1 MSATAYRTFEGRM
14 AFYHPNQAG
23 HGCAV
28 QFELRPARR
37 GREGYV
43 FAELA
48 HQKSMTQRQKGALKG
63 ATFDWETR
71 VAVKLGLT
79 DVCAMLAVLE
89 GRSAA
94 AGGDKGLFHQT
105 EVATT
110 VIAFKRVEQPFAGY
124 AFEVSR
130 KEKNRTDAEAVRLRI
145 GLSEA
150 EGCGL
155 RQVFAAAIFH
165 LCFYEATLI
174 PGGGTPA
181 TSCTLE
187 EHAE

>member
-1 MSATAYRTFEGRM
+1 MNTTAYQTFEGRL
-14 AFYHPNQAG
+14 AFYHPNSAG

-28 QFELRPARR
+28 RFELRPARR
-37 GREGYV
+37 GREGYI

-48 HQKSMTQRQKGALKG
+48 RQKSMVQQQNGARQA
-63 ATFDWETR
+63 ATFDWEAR
-71 VAVKLGLT
+71 VAIKLGLT

-89 GRSAA
+89 GRSTA

-105 EVATT
+105 DVATT
-110 VIAFKRVEQPFAGY
+110 VITFRRVEEPFAGY

-130 KEKNRTDAEAVRLRI
+130 KERRAGAEAIRLRI

-155 RQVFAAAIFH
+155 RQVFADAIFH
-165 LCFYEATLI
+165 LCFYAMTI
-174 PGGGTPA
+174 VPGVAPMVSVTTGEDT
-181 TSCTLE
+181 E
-187 EHAE
+187 